1 MKCCKNKKM
10 YYKFYIYVTWSFA
23 FIIYIYIICFDI
35 YLLYIYIICFLV
47 LLCMS
52 IFMLFDFKFE

>member
-1 MKCCKNKKM
+1 M
-10 YYKFYIYVTWSFA
+10 FYIYVTWSFA

-47 LLCMS
+47 LLYMS

>member
-1 MKCCKNKKM
+1 M

-47 LLCMS
+47 LLYMS